1 MRTPEDKVKQA
12 QAEIDAALVKRARGS
27 KLWAEA
33 EEELIMAE
41 IKMQDALKAQREAEL
56 RVKRLS

>member
-12 QAEIDAALVKRARGS
+12 QVSLDRAIAKRQQAQ

-33 EEELIMAE
+33 EEEILMANILI
-41 IKMQDALKAQREAEL
+41 KDAQLEEAAA
-56 RVKRLS
+56 KRRILIR

>member
-1 MRTPEDKVKQA
+1 MKTPEDKVKQA
-12 QAEIDAALVKRARGS
+12 QTEINAALAKRARGS

-41 IKMQDALKAQREAEL
+41 IKMQDALKEQEEARL
-56 RVKRLS
+56 RKKRLS

>member
-12 QAEIDAALVKRARGS
+12 QVSLDRAIAKRQQAQ

-33 EEELIMAE
+33 EEEILMANILIKDAQLE
-41 IKMQDALKAQREAEL
+41 EAAAKRRILIK
-56 RVKRLS
+56 

>member
-12 QAEIDAALVKRARGS
+12 QVSLDRAIAKRQQAQ

-33 EEELIMAE
+33 EEELIIAE
-41 IKMQDALKAQREAEL
+41 IKMQDALKAQHEAEL